1 MSINSFPV
9 HDIRCTITVLSKQ
22 LSAVAL
28 ISFQWYEVV
37 FIAQLS
43 PLLSVYW
50 LFRPSDFEAAV
61 VNSNHYN
68 MNPSHEHFG
77 YSLKLVSATLH

>member
-9 HDIRCTITVLSKQ
+9 HDIHCTMTVVSKQ

-43 PLLSVYW
+43 PQL
-50 LFRPSDFEAAV
+50 
-61 VNSNHYN
+61 
-68 MNPSHEHFG
+68 
-77 YSLKLVSATLH
+77 